1 MAEIM
6 WLQHALD
13 LLFRKIQKMSL
24 NVFPHAARRPPEC
37 QKSFLSEAITKKLT
51 SCTLKNTKY
60 RKLLLNIVVGVW
72 VAHACIVSSI
82 SQTHTHNKK
91 KKSCWVFYVCVCV
104 LTAGLRALQSV
115 RAPCEPNEILFM
127 CFGSFA
133 IFHAARASWFQPP
146 SPS

>member
-1 MAEIM
+1 MLCTTMKYKSHNIQSSYEKHKNSVFFHRHFYLSILTNCDISASSHRSSSRSSYSIMAEIM

-60 RKLLLNIVVGVW
+60 RKLLLNIVVGV
-72 VAHACIVSSI
+72 
-82 SQTHTHNKK
+82 
-91 KKSCWVFYVCVCV
+91 
-104 LTAGLRALQSV
+104 
-115 RAPCEPNEILFM
+115 
-127 CFGSFA
+127 
-133 IFHAARASWFQPP
+133 
-146 SPS
+146 